1 MTKVM
6 NEVNKRSS
14 GPAKSLEF
22 KMDILVGYIL
32 LIGVLTSIGL
42 IAIGVVWRFAATG
55 RLGLEYSIAGM
66 NLFHFIFH
74 NFERAAHPPFRPR
87 LLVNLGIVT
96 LMLTPY
102 IRVLASMLFFAFTE
116 RNAKYT
122 VFTAVVFSV
131 LTYSL
136 FLR

>member
-1 MTKVM
+1 MTNALNKA
-6 NEVNKRSS
+6 NEGKPNIANSI
-14 GPAKSLEF
+14 EF
-22 KMDILVGYIL
+22 KMDVLVGYIL
-32 LIGVLTSIGL
+32 LIGVLLSIGL
-42 IAIGVVWRFAATG
+42 IAIGVIWHYAATG
-55 RLGLEYSIAGM
+55 RLGLQYSIAGM
-66 NLFHFIFH
+66 NLFHFVFH
-74 NFERAAHPPFRPR
+74 DFAEAAHPPLRPR
-87 LLVNLGIVT
+87 LLVNLGIAT

-122 VFTAVVFSV
+122 VFTAIVFCV

>member
-1 MTKVM
+1 MTNAM
-6 NEVNKRSS
+6 NEPNEGKPNAANSI
-14 GPAKSLEF
+14 EF
-22 KMDILVGYIL
+22 KMDVLVGYIL
-32 LIGVLTSIGL
+32 LIGVLASIGL

-55 RLGLEYSIAGM
+55 QLGLEYSIAGM
-66 NLFHFIFH
+66 NLFHFVLH

-122 VFTAVVFSV
+122 VFTAIVFFV